1 MADLADPRRIPS
13 GALALGLAGLV
24 PFVAIALSQWPGG
37 PELLPFATLT
47 SGIVYGAVILSF
59 LGGIRWGTAI
69 GPYGAWTQARDMAM
83 SVLPSLAAWIAV
95 LLPPSAGLCLLLIGF
110 LLQALWDVID
120 VEDGRL
126 PSWFGR
132 LRMMLTAVV
141 VISLLAMLV
150 RRFI

>member
-13 GALALGLAGLV
+13 VALALGVAGLV
-24 PFVAIALSQWPGG
+24 PFVAISLSQWSGG
-37 PELLPFATLT
+37 QELLPFATPT

-69 GPYGAWTQARDMAM
+69 GPYGAWTQARDFAM
-83 SVLPSLAAWIAV
+83 SVLASITGWIAV
-95 LLPPSAGLCLLLIGF
+95 LLPHSAGLCLLLIGF
-110 LLQALWDVID
+110 LLQALWDVVD

-132 LRMMLTAVV
+132 LRMMLTAGAA
-141 VISLLAMLV
+141 ISLLAMLV

>member
-1 MADLADPRRIPS
+1 MA
-13 GALALGLAGLV
+13 
-24 PFVAIALSQWPGG
+24 QWPGSLQG
-37 PELLPFATLT
+37 LPFATLT

-69 GPYGAWTQARDMAM
+69 GPYGAWTQARDMGM
-83 SVLPSLAAWIAV
+83 SVLPSIAGWIAV

-120 VEDGRL
+120 VEEGRL